1 MSEKEYKIKCENLF
15 KKNTVLLNQQ
25 KIDAEQI
32 RALQKQNRELTDEL
46 TKKSDTN
53 HQLVEQLANLEAE
66 NADLKCE
73 CRRCVYS
80 DTFCIVSD
88 YGKDKNGIC
97 DHFKDVFEELT
108 LTNNECKDMREE
120 LKQRIRENQKL
131 CEQIEKMK
139 NCGNCR
145 FSESDKLNGTFCHR
159 EGCFVVASAKC
170 KLWEN

>member
-1 MSEKEYKIKCENLF
+1 MTDEQFERIKNGLNFHSEGGVYNLCTLTETALREIIEDAVRF
-15 KKNTVLLNQQ
+15 YEKQQ

-32 RALQKQNRELTDEL
+32 RALQKQNGELADEL
-46 TKKSDTN
+46 K
-53 HQLVEQLANLEAE
+53 
-66 NADLKCE
+66 
-73 CRRCVYS
+73 
-80 DTFCIVSD
+80 
-88 YGKDKNGIC
+88 
-97 DHFKDVFEELT
+97 

-139 NCGNCR
+139 CCGNCR

-159 EGCFVVASAKC
+159 EGCFVVASGEKC